1 MRPVTRRLATAA
13 ASTAAAVATSSACV
27 TASRN
32 ATASAA
38 SMDGVPMPPEPPIMP
53 PETCIIPTICC
64 SKNLGAVNPTAS
76 HSVVTPTTM
85 TDAKAAN
92 SFQPSPAHHGRRPR
106 SGASSDIGSLGG
118 GWCHESVANATH
130 GLDDRGVRRLVAQ
143 LVAEVGD
150 VDVDDVLVVV
160 LRAPD
165 PLQQLR
171 ASKDPA
177 RLAGQC
183 RQ

>member
-1 MRPVTRRLATAA
+1 MRPVTKRLATAA
-13 ASTAAAVATSSACV
+13 ASTAAAVATSNACV

-32 ATASAA
+32 ATVSAA

-53 PETCIIPTICC
+53 PEPCIIPAICC

-85 TDAKAAN
+85 TDAKAAK
-92 SFQPSPAHHGRRPR
+92 SFQPSPAHHGRRLR
-106 SGASSDIGSLGG
+106 SGASSDISYPRGG
-118 GWCHESVANATH
+118 LCCEPVAHAAH
-130 GLDDRGVRRLVAQ
+130 GLDHRGVSWIVAQ

-160 LRAPD
+160 LGAPD
-165 PLQQLR
+165 PF
-171 ASKDPA
+171 
-177 RLAGQC
+177 
-183 RQ
+183 